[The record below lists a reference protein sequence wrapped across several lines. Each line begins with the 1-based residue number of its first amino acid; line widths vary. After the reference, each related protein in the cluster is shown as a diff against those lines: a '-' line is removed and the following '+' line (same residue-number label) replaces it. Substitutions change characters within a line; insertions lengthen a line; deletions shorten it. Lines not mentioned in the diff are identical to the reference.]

1 MKSIVLY
8 YNLISPDLQSI
19 ILSFPSHQIPE
30 RETRRQR
37 FLRLTGLN
45 S

>member
-1 MKSIVLY
+1 MKSIDLY
-8 YNLISPDLQSI
+8 YNLISPNLQNI

-30 RETRRQR
+30 IEIRRQR
-37 FLRLTGLN
+37 FLRLTGLD